1 MFDNRT
7 LLTIVN
13 NANKSLLMNPFN
25 MIDKERIIQLNSN
38 SIQKGKYV
46 LYWMQ
51 ASQRSDSNHAL
62 EYAIGLANRYE
73 LPIIVCFGLTGK
85 YPGANERSY
94 QFLLEGLIQVES
106 ELNERNLPLIIRQEN
121 PSMCA
126 INLAEDC
133 ALMIV
138 DRDYQRLQRE
148 WRSKVAKSV
157 RCPVIQVES
166 NVVVPVETA
175 SPKEEYSAGTFR
187 PKIRKHLERFLKPL
201 VKSDPAFSLKDEIPS
216 IQLKN
221 GRRVLDEL
229 EIDKS
234 VKAVNW
240 IKGGAREAKKS
251 LSKFISEKLDQFG
264 DLRNDP
270 SENYLSSMSPYLH
283 FGQISPLEI
292 ALQVLETESIGAG
305 LFLEEL
311 VVRRELSMNF
321 VYYNKDYDS
330 VRCLPNWAMT
340 TLKEHSTDPREYIYS
355 LTEFESAETHDPYWN
370 AAQIEMMKTG
380 KMHGYM
386 RMYWGKK
393 ILEWSPSPEL
403 AYRTALLLN
412 DKYELDGRDPNGYAG
427 VAWCFGKH
435 DRAWGERPIYG
446 KVRYMSSKGL
456 ERKFAIDKY
465 VKRVGA

>member
-1 MFDNRT
+1 
-7 LLTIVN
+7 
-13 NANKSLLMNPFN
+13 MNPFH

-38 SIQKGKYV
+38 PIQKGKYV

-73 LPIIVCFGLTGK
+73 LPLMVCFGLTSK
-85 YPGANERSY
+85 YPGGTERSY

-106 ELNERNLPLIIRQEN
+106 ELNERNLPLIVRQED

-148 WRSKVAKSV
+148 WRSKVAESV

-187 PKIRKHLERFLKPL
+187 PKIRRHLKRFLKPL
-201 VKSDPAFSLKDEIPS
+201 VKSDPAFSLKEEIPS

-221 GRRVLDEL
+221 PRGVLDEL

-234 VKAVNW
+234 VKGVDW
-240 IKGGAREAKKS
+240 IQGGTREAKKR

-270 SENYLSSMSPYLH
+270 SEHCLSSMSPYLH

-292 ALQVLETESIGAG
+292 ALQVLETESIGAEP
-305 LFLEEL
+305 FLEEL

-321 VYYNKDYDS
+321 VYYSKDYDS
-330 VRCLPNWAMT
+330 IGCLPNWAMT
-340 TLKEHSTDPREYIYS
+340 TLEEHSRDPREYVYS
-355 LTEFESAETHDPYWN
+355 LAEFESAETHDPYWN

-403 AYRTALLLN
+403 AYSTALLLN

-456 ERKFAIDKY
+456 ERKYAIDKY
-465 VKRVGA
+465 VKRVGI